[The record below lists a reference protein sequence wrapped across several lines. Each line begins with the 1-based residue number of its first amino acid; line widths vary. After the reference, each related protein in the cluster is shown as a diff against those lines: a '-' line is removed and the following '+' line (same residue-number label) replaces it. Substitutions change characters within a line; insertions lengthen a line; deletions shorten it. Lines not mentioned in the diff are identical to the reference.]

1 MTKNSQSRRR
11 RPQIRSGG
19 ASAEDGNALLVVIGL
34 VGVLAAIGVAYQAT
48 TQSQARLYN
57 ALTARIVGQAA
68 VDAAVDLGVW
78 RVVRDWRRD
87 PASLERVDLRCAQDG
102 QVLSVRIEN
111 ESRRLNVN
119 FADRL
124 SIAREI
130 ANAGLA
136 ADAALM
142 IAARIADYVD
152 RDSVTSENAP
162 EAEDFRIAGATAAPK
177 NAPLNIIDEL
187 RLIPGVDEKTFAALE
202 NVLSVHS
209 TRTGG
214 ARQKEIEQDDEAPA
228 PRGVYR
234 VTAIAA
240 AADGHPLHSRI
251 AIVELDPARP
261 QAPAIRVW
269 SRAAFQKAV
278 AGGSTA
284 PARACRDTLLVN

>member
-11 RPQIRSGG
+11 RPQIKSGG

-57 ALTARIVGQAA
+57 ALTARITGQAA
-68 VDAAVDLGVW
+68 VDAAADLGVW
-78 RVVRDWRRD
+78 RVVRDWRSV
-87 PASLERVDLRCAQDG
+87 PASLERVDLRCAQDN
-102 QVLSVRIEN
+102 QTLSLRIEN

-119 FADRL
+119 FANRL
-124 SIAREI
+124 SVAKEI

-136 ADAALM
+136 ADSALM
-142 IAARIADYVD
+142 IASRIADYVD

-162 EAEDFRIAGATAAPK
+162 EAEDFRIAGAVTPPK

-187 RLIPGVDEKTFAALE
+187 RLIPGVDAKTFAALQM
-202 NVLSVHS
+202 VLSVHS

-214 ARQKEIEQDDEAPA
+214 ARQTGIDQDDDAPA

-234 VTAIAA
+234 VTAVAA
-240 AADGHPLHSRI
+240 AADGHPLHSRV

-261 QAPAIRVW
+261 QSPAIRVW
-269 SRAAFQKAV
+269 SRAAVQKAI
-278 AGGSTA
+278 ADGSTT
-284 PARACRDTLLVN
+284 PARGCRDILLGN